1 MRLTAIRNEILNH
14 IRMSS
19 NMKLIVL
26 SYAIALCCLGDFNG
40 HCRTCVGQ
48 ERTTVNFEL
57 DAKNVLNQ
65 HADKVG
71 IWVNSNVDHNDDR
84 FVEVLRSLKVRSIRY
99 GWQFGLFDESDLSSQ
114 IHSPRDQKTQGYLA
128 NQNGR
133 MRENFGP
140 VGVNQILEEI
150 DATGFAV
157 LSTDGINYVGKD
169 DALVATMSRDARMTA
184 YASRS
189 VKWASWA
196 TKTRFEFFEIGNE
209 NDMTGGKDQSGSV
222 EPWKASEYAKVAR
235 LYLDEI
241 KRVNPVAKCGINGGL
256 LDAQKSDQWFRDIV
270 AADPKLADD
279 LDFIVAHKYEFWL
292 DLKTWQ
298 AHADWDFGRLGVE
311 YRNTIAACFPKLP
324 VQVTELGSWKPGE
337 NTPHYRSVLATEML
351 GNVRM
356 DKSVEHVQFWPT
368 RWGNEGGVLQP
379 TCDELSGMGLG
390 LAAYTRFCESTMFA
404 NQVIGSVRCFAAK
417 GDSKAAV
424 WLINHGNTPQEV
436 NVTIKDIAVDEDNKI
451 WRLESASGSPTA
463 NDTLLRECG
472 SLETQETDRGLHF
485 KINAAPVSATI
496 VRFGH

>member
-1 MRLTAIRNEILNH
+1 
-14 IRMSS
+14 
-19 NMKLIVL
+19 MKSIVL
-26 SYAIALCCLGDFNG
+26 SSVLAFCFLSDFRDG
-40 HCRTCVGQ
+40 CRTCAGQ
-48 ERTTVNFEL
+48 ERTSISFEL

-84 FVEVLRSLKVRSIRY
+84 FIEALRNLNVRSIRY
-99 GWQFGLFDESDLSSQ
+99 GWQFGLFDENDLSSQ
-114 IHSPRDQKTQGYLA
+114 IHSPRDQKSQGYLA
-128 NQNGR
+128 SQNGR
-133 MRENFGP
+133 MKENFGP
-140 VGVNQILEEI
+140 GGVNQMLEKI

-157 LSTDGINYVGKD
+157 LSTDGINYIGKE
-169 DALVATMSRDARMTA
+169 DAAVAAMSRDARIAA
-184 YASRS
+184 YVRSS

-196 TKTRFEFFEIGNE
+196 TKNRFQFFEIGNE
-209 NDMTGGKDQSGSV
+209 NDMTGGKDQSGGV
-222 EPWKASEYAKVAR
+222 QPWKAPEYAQVAWR
-235 LYLDEI
+235 YLDEV
-241 KRVNPVAKCGINGGL
+241 KRVNPAAKCGINGGL

-292 DLKTWQ
+292 DLKAWQ
-298 AHADWDFGRLGVE
+298 AHADWDYGRLGVD

-368 RWGNEGGVLQP
+368 CWGNEGGVFQP
-379 TCDELSGMGLG
+379 TSDELSGMGLG
-390 LAAYTRFCESTMFA
+390 MAAYTRFCESTMFA

-417 GDSKAAV
+417 GDSKATL
-424 WLINHGNTPQEV
+424 WLINHGSTPQEV
-436 NVTIKDIAVDEDNKI
+436 NVTINDIAVDQENKV

-463 NDTLLRECG
+463 NDTLLQECG
-472 SLETQETDRGLHF
+472 SLETQETDRGLQF
-485 KINAAPVSATI
+485 KIKAAPVSATI
-496 VRFGH
+496 VRFEH